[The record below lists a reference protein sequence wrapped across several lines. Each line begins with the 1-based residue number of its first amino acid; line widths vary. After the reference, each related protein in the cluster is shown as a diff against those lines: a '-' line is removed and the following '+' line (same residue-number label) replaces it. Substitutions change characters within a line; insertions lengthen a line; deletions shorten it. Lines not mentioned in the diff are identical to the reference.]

1 MSLIVT
7 SKYVGTW
14 GVTHLAPQI
23 APMLKRWCI
32 RHSSDEPMGGV
43 SLTGAADFYRTRS
56 IHRFFE
62 FFLRVLF
69 CLAFLLHPWDL
80 EMFT

>member
-7 SKYVGTW
+7 SKYVDTW
-14 GVTHLAPQI
+14 GVTHLALQI
-23 APMLKRWCI
+23 APMLKRRCI
-32 RHSSDEPMGGV
+32 RHSSDERWGVV

-62 FFLRVLF
+62 FVHRVLF
-69 CLAFLLHPWDL
+69 YLAFLLHPWDL